1 MDTNTNLDT
10 TFYKYLNKYNEIIKK
25 YDLNTEQNQVF
36 ISENLSSEQ
45 NQNSEQTLD
54 PGLSRLVQARTES
67 GSTPDPVV
75 YRPEQ
80 SRDQDMIYNDTYHDN
95 IFRYTI
101 NRVLFR
107 SDVSEERSLP
117 EQTRRF
123 SPIPQH
129 RRGSLPDPNQ
139 SLIQF
144 NDTDLVRACTRQ
156 DIEGYKSRIYNVI
169 VFLKKYPNLLNILP
183 DENMTSRRIKF
194 FLMSSYNELFFD
206 KDVFLNVWM
215 DFFKWKLTYSDLN
228 DPPCR

>member
-54 PGLSRLVQARTES
+54 HGLSRLET

-107 SDVSEERSLP
+107 SDVSD
-117 EQTRRF
+117 F
-123 SPIPQH
+123 NPIPQH
-129 RRGSLPDPNQ
+129 RRGSLPDQNQ